1 MLYCWSFKK
10 NIWCLLHLYFKS
22 LKPHYVKLAG
32 EGNGSAQRW
41 KIQDALK
48 TPGRASYHPPPSAE
62 RGRTG
67 DQREATLLF
76 KLYSSLSLGLDT
88 FFSSDYT
95 FSPRASYSHMT
106 IIVFNFLKILLL
118 ATKMGRNLITA
129 FSFLMLSFEQ
139 AWRCNSAEQRD
150 WGKTL
155 PEVRAV

>member
-95 FSPRASYSHMT
+95 FSPRASYKSYDHYCVQLFKNSTTSNKDGKEPDHSILISH
-106 IIVFNFLKILLL
+106 
-118 ATKMGRNLITA
+118 A
-129 FSFLMLSFEQ
+129 FFWTGLEMQFSRTERL
-139 AWRCNSAEQRD
+139 
-150 WGKTL
+150 GKN
-155 PEVRAV
+155 PPWS